1 MKNLNQINEIM
12 ESLRYATL
20 KIEPED
26 IGYISEMMQ
35 IAAKFDNEYAEAYSK
50 LYQIFKHVLPGKTE
64 SVEPDTTT
72 SAIDK
77 INKMTDEAMTKI
89 NKMGEE
95 AQAKIHQKLEA
106 ISTNMIAQA
115 EKDMSDAIE
124 TATEDITTQEEEDFR
139 EVEVPATSTE
149 SEKTEPPIIFQHPD
163 YPTIGAGSDGQVY
176 NLKDGKWK
184 KADTR
189 AVYFPKKKDGT
200 WGRVERQEILDLLN
214 NYDTSAWDEPQAE
227 LSVEKTVEEYDT
239 LPEGYFIHP
248 TLSNIAANE
257 DGKILK
263 VNSNNKWAP
272 AETIEDGRGCRKV
285 KGERIGTGKCVYE
298 CINRR
303 TVSSHVR
310 HLNGD
315 SWDDAFSNLTI
326 YGDKNY
332 HKFQQR
338 TYGEADIHEIC
349 DYICKH
355 KGDVSNIS
363 RDSKG
368 KYSIYYA
375 RKILTKSIHDNIS
388 DKYFGYTAGGTLHI
402 YKEGEVK

>member
-50 LYQIFKHVLPGKTE
+50 LYQIFKHVLPGTE
-64 SVEPDTTT
+64 SVEVRTPEAEEAATETET
-72 SAIDK
+72 VE
-77 INKMTDEAMTKI
+77 TDEVEDV
-89 NKMGEE
+89 EE
-95 AQAKIHQKLEA
+95 PI
-106 ISTNMIAQA
+106 
-115 EKDMSDAIE
+115 
-124 TATEDITTQEEEDFR
+124 EDITTQEEEDADFR
-139 EVEVPATSTE
+139 EVEVEVPTS
-149 SEKTEPPIIFQHPD
+149 EPEAPIIFQHPD
-163 YPTIGAGSDGQVY
+163 YPTIGAGTDGQVY
-176 NLKDGKWK
+176 ALKDGKWK

-189 AVYFPKKKDGT
+189 TVYFPRKKDGT
-200 WGRVERQEILDLLN
+200 WGRIERQKILDLLN
-214 NYDTSAWDEPQAE
+214 NHNTSAWNEPQVE
-227 LSVEKTVEEYDT
+227 QSVEKPVEEYDK

-248 TLSNIAANE
+248 TYANIAANE

-263 VNSNNKWAP
+263 LNNYNKWAP
-272 AETIEDGRGCRKV
+272 ADTVEDNRGCRKV
-285 KGERIGTGKCVYE
+285 RGERIGTGKCVYE

-303 TVSSHVR
+303 VVKGHVR

-315 SWDDAFSNLTI
+315 SWDDAFSNLTV

-349 DYICKH
+349 EYICKH
-355 KGDVSNIS
+355 NGDVSNITH
-363 RDSKG
+363 DTNG

-388 DKYFGYTAGGTLHI
+388 DKYFGYTSG
-402 YKEGEVK
+402 